1 MGVRQPLSDDD
12 TLRAEAERARLRA
25 LLEAAIFASP
35 EPVPLRHLARATG
48 QPPELIRELLESL
61 ASEFDRADHGLRLR
75 TIAGGCQLATK
86 PEHHEGL
93 RTLLANL
100 RPPLPLSKSTIE
112 TAAVIALLQPVTA
125 REVRAARK
133 VRNDHAIRTL
143 LRRKLIA
150 PAGRAQTGGKAIQ
163 YRTTQQ
169 FLIEFGLNDLSELPN
184 VQEFRHIPGVLRD
197 PDPV

>member
-1 MGVRQPLSDDD
+1 MGVRQPVSDDD
-12 TLRAEAERARLRA
+12 TLRADAERARLRA

-35 EPVPLRHLARATG
+35 EPVPLRRLAHATG
-48 QPPELIRELLESL
+48 QTPELIRELLESL
-61 ASEFDRADHGLRLR
+61 ALEFDRADHGLQLR
-75 TIAGGCQLATK
+75 TIAGGYQLATK

-93 RTLLANL
+93 KDLLAHL
-100 RPPLPLSKSTIE
+100 RPPLPLSQKTIE
-112 TAAVIALLQPVTA
+112 TAAIIALLQPVTA

-150 PAGRAQTGGKAIQ
+150 PAGRSQTGGKAIQ

-197 PDPV
+197 TDPA